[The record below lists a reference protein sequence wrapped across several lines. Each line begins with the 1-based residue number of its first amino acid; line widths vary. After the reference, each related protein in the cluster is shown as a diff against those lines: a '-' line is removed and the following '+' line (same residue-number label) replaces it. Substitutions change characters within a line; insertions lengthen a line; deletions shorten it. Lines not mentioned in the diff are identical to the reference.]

1 MSCFGK
7 LMKRACMAIALG
19 SGLVAMSDA
28 DCWARFNQTLRVE
41 GHASSADTVDRQRAA
56 APFVVVQQMAQAK
69 TKSPQPTPGIGRE
82 PSGADFVNGKLNPG
96 PSDPNVP
103 LPRAGL
109 TEEAAGSDAPKGTQ
123 LYGRPS
129 DGGAVFGFKVPIPA
143 DQNGSS
149 SNTRSGVGP
158 NGAATAEQRR

>member
-1 MSCFGK
+1 MR
-7 LMKRACMAIALG
+7 RASVVIALG
-19 SGLVAMSDA
+19 SGLLAMSDA
-28 DCWARFNQTLRVE
+28 ACWARSNEDLRFE
-41 GHASSADTVDRQRAA
+41 GRAPTAVQRREGA

-69 TKSPQPTPGIGRE
+69 TKTPQPTPAIGRE
-82 PSGADFVNGKLNPG
+82 PSGADFVNRKLNPG

-109 TEEAAGSDAPKGTQ
+109 TEEAAEAEALKGTQ
-123 LYGRPS
+123 LYGRTS

-158 NGAATAEQRR
+158 NGAVTPEQQP

>member
-1 MSCFGK
+1 
-7 LMKRACMAIALG
+7 MKRACVAIALG
-19 SGLVAMSDA
+19 SALVAMSDA
-28 DCWARFNQTLRVE
+28 ACWARLKQDPRLE
-41 GHASSADTVDRQRAA
+41 GRAPTADAVGRQGGA

-69 TKSPQPTPGIGRE
+69 TRTPQPTPAIGHE